1 MGVVTISRQIGSRG
15 DEIGQLLVDRDGYAC
30 LNKELIESR
39 FARDGISPVSVE
51 RYDERSPR
59 FFRHFS
65 RDKNT
70 YLHFLKAAVY
80 ECAREPNAVIMGRGA
95 HLILAEVPG
104 ILSVR
109 FIATHATRVDRIMKK
124 EGLTRELAEQMIAHS
139 DSERTG
145 FHRFF
150 FNANWEAPQSYDL
163 VLNGDNLDDAAMID
177 IITRAMDDLNRDDV
191 RVRSREVLEDLFL
204 QQEIISQ
211 VIYRDRIP
219 VQNLEVQ
226 CNHGRVQLRG
236 MVMIEEHVALVEES
250 AKKIKGVQEIHSEVY
265 FIPSYTYV
273 MR

>member
-163 VLNGDNLDDAAMID
+163 VLNGDNLDDAAMVD
-177 IITRAMDDLNRDDV
+177 IIMRAMNDLNRDDV
-191 RVRSREVLEDLFL
+191 RNRSREVLEDLFL